1 MSTRSN
7 TTTTTGG
14 NSNGNSNSNPSNN
27 DRIECTNR
35 PTFDLCYSNW
45 LSGGTVAIC
54 AGQVMDS
61 EAYNVCLC
69 QQYFSQWYCFSNFCP
84 EDQTAAQLQ
93 SLRVSYCSKVP
104 NFNPTIGFSLGN
116 TAVAAPPPKG
126 TATAVTGSN
135 GQPVLSLPG
144 GGSGGDASG
153 GAAAASPTG
162 PLTALPKN
170 SGAFGGVVVGAGE
183 HLAAVIVVVALVQG
197 LFL

>member
-1 MSTRSN
+1 MSNSTG
-7 TTTTTGG
+7 TTATTGG
-14 NSNGNSNSNPSNN
+14 NSNSNASSN

-116 TAVAAPPPKG
+116 TAVAAPPKG

-135 GQPVLSLPG
+135 GQPMLSLPG
-144 GGSGGDASG
+144 GS
-153 GAAAASPTG
+153 GAAAATTTG
-162 PLTALPKN
+162 ALTALPKN
-170 SGAFGGVVVGAGE
+170 SGAFGGVGVGE
-183 HLAAVIVVVALVQG
+183 HFAAVVVVIALVQG